1 MFIVGSDSAMVPKMV
16 GDATRKSRD
25 DSSQRGAYPAFQPG
39 LPRVHAVLCA
49 QHSTKERTAW
59 LKSYPKPAD
68 ERLGR

>member
-1 MFIVGSDSAMVPKMV
+1 MVPRKA

-25 DSSQRGAYPAFQPG
+25 DSSQRGAHQASQPG

-49 QHSTKERTAW
+49 QHRTEERTAW

-68 ERLGR
+68 ERLRR

>member
-1 MFIVGSDSAMVPKMV
+1 MVPQKA
-16 GDATRKSRD
+16 GDAIRKSQD
-25 DSSQRGAYPAFQPG
+25 ASSQRGAHQASQPG
-39 LPRVHAVLCA
+39 LQRVHAALCA